1 MKELFDFY
9 RGRIESAPKYG
20 FRSGHEILRTVTR
33 TAFWDSQL
41 TEEEFTTIINLCEK
55 AHQYMME
62 ENFNAGW
69 KDE

>member
-1 MKELFDFY
+1 MSKLLDFY

-41 TEEEFTTIINLCEK
+41 TEDEFTTIINLCEE
-55 AHQYMME
+55 AHKYMME